1 MPDSELQ
8 KLMKL
13 YAVRGVRDWE
23 NTDDAVRR
31 GVTSCLSGSGIVDN
45 EHRVRSALEQ
55 SKHSNADASPQLFPM
70 PDTYEKGQ
78 RKRSD
83 RPRISLFAPR
93 YPDGIQSHMAFDL
106 LSFVSFK
113 DDRRCLVF
121 RFEPADAPRSSHG
134 YPHVQLSRSLS
145 RRTIPVGCVPS
156 WLPDS
161 YPALPVPARDSM
173 DMFLSMAVA
182 VHGFEGGMKRLLGEM
197 FEERPRDVLKYVK
210 KLENLLGIPRPTPES
225 STGTSDNSERNRP

>member
-1 MPDSELQ
+1 MPDGDLQ

-13 YAVRGVRDWE
+13 YAVRGVRNW
-23 NTDDAVRR
+23 NKTDDAVRR
-31 GVTSCLSGSGIVDN
+31 GVTNCLSGSVIVDN

-55 SKHSNADASPQLFPM
+55 SKRSSADASPQLFPM

-83 RPRISLFAPR
+83 RPRISLFTPK
-93 YPDGIQSHMAFDL
+93 YPGGIQSHMAFVL
-106 LSFVSFK
+106 ISFVSFK

-121 RFEPADAPRSSHG
+121 RFEPADKPHSSHA

-145 RRTIPVGCVPS
+145 RGGIPVGCVPS

-161 YPALPVPARDSM
+161 YPAFPVPARDSM
-173 DMFLSMAVA
+173 EMFLSMAVA

-197 FEERPRDVLKYVK
+197 FEERPLDVRKYVK
-210 KLENLLGIPRPTPES
+210 KLENLLGIPHPTPGS
-225 STGTSDNSERNRP
+225 STGTSDSSERNRP